1 MQSKVGSSKHG
12 NFAPTYKI
20 MKEYHSTNNVEDR
33 FWFYPHDIK
42 YYVSGNT
49 KKYVLDWL
57 IVPSTW
63 LVKVG
68 INMPKEEVLALEDT
82 GFQLHHRDVLSP
94 CQRLSLIATLPIRWS
109 HLSVPLNLVAN
120 PSSMFLQCNAS
131 QSSITNN
138 ISQKQMG
145 GHRTHGQSLC
155 HWNHCHSIPLIRN
168 DNQHDF
174 QGVELLPC
182 HNW

>member
-1 MQSKVGSSKHG
+1 MLSDASQYMNFVQSKVGSSKHG
-12 NFAPTYKI
+12 NFTPIYKV
-20 MKEYHSTNNVEDR
+20 MKEYRSTNNVEDR

-42 YYVSGNT
+42 YCVSGNT

-57 IVPSTW
+57 IVPGTW

-68 INMPKEEVLALEDT
+68 INMPKKEVLALEDT
-82 GFQLHHRDVLSP
+82 GFQLHHGNVLSS
-94 CQRLSLIATLPIRWS
+94 CQRLSLIATLPFRWS
-109 HLSVPLNLVAN
+109 IAH

-131 QSSITNN
+131 QSSITKN

-145 GHRTHGQSLC
+145 QHRTHGQSLC
-155 HWNHCHSIPLIRN
+155 GWNHCHSIPSIQN

-174 QGVELLPC
+174 QGV
-182 HNW
+182 